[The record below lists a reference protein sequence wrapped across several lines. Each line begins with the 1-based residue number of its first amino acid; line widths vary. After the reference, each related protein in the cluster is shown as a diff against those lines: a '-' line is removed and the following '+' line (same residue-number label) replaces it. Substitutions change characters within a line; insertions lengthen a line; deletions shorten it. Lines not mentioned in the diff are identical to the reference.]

1 MAPECPEAEAKALKP
16 MQLMTNVETQQPFML
31 LHDVSIYMYMHTY
44 IHTYMHTLHHVH
56 VAARFIIHNA
66 AIHSYTD
73 THTCIILSCM
83 CVDLCHEYMYMK
95 YICIYVQM

>member
-66 AIHSYTD
+66 AIHRH
-73 THTCIILSCM
+73 TH
-83 CVDLCHEYMYMK
+83 VYY
-95 YICIYVQM
+95 YVMHVCRSMS